1 MPPKIKTTNQLQRN
15 VYNKISPK
23 ILSPDSDSNFFVNEA
38 EESGKIILKLRL
50 LNKLTIE
57 NMCHKLGITRE
68 TYMKLEKGEKIPSKE
83 ISQSL
88 ISIFN
93 LKIENKL
100 QTQ

>member
-1 MPPKIKTTNQLQRN
+1 MPPKKIITTQLQRN

-23 ILSPDSDSNFFVNEA
+23 ILSPDADSNFFVNEA

-50 LNKLTIE
+50 LNKLSIE
-57 NMCHKLGITRE
+57 DMCHKLDINRE
-68 TYMKLEKGEKIPSKE
+68 TYMKLEKGETIPSKE
-83 ISQSL
+83 ISQLL
-88 ISIFN
+88 ISIYN

>member
-1 MPPKIKTTNQLQRN
+1 MPRKIITSQLQIN

-23 ILSPDSDSNFFVNEA
+23 ILSPDADSNFFVNEA
-38 EESGKIILKLRL
+38 QESGKIILKLRL
-50 LNKLTIE
+50 LNKLTIG
-57 NMCHKLGITRE
+57 NMCHKLDMTRDV
-68 TYMKLEKGEKIPSKE
+68 YMKLEKGEIIPSKE

-100 QTQ
+100 

>member
-23 ILSPDSDSNFFVNEA
+23 ILSPDADSNFFVNEA
-38 EESGKIILKLRL
+38 QESGKIILKLRL

-57 NMCHKLGITRE
+57 NMCHKLGITKE

>member
-1 MPPKIKTTNQLQRN
+1 MPPKIITNQLQRN

-23 ILSPDSDSNFFVNEA
+23 ILSPDADSNFFVNESK
-38 EESGKIILKLRL
+38 ETGKIILKLRL
-50 LNKLTIE
+50 LNRLSIDIMCKKLNINKIE
-57 NMCHKLGITRE
+57 YK
-68 TYMKLEKGEKIPSKE
+68 KLEKGEKIPSKE

>member
-23 ILSPDSDSNFFVNEA
+23 ILSPDADSNFFVNESQ
-38 EESGKIILKLRL
+38 ESGRIILKLRL
-50 LNKLTIE
+50 LNKLSIE
-57 NMCHKLGITRE
+57 DMCHKLEMNKKTN
-68 TYMKLEKGEKIPSKE
+68 MKLEKGQIIPSKE
-83 ISQSL
+83 VSIKL

-100 QTQ
+100 

>member
-1 MPPKIKTTNQLQRN
+1 MPPKIITNQLQRN

-23 ILSPDSDSNFFVNEA
+23 ILSPDADSNFFVNEA
-38 EESGKIILKLRL
+38 KESGKIILKLRL
-50 LNKLTIE
+50 LNKLSIE
-57 NMCHKLGITRE
+57 DMCHKLDINRE
-68 TYMKLEKGEKIPSKE
+68 IYMKLEKGETIPSKE
-83 ISQSL
+83 ISQLL

>member
-23 ILSPDSDSNFFVNEA
+23 ILSPDADSNFFVNESQ
-38 EESGKIILKLRL
+38 ESGRIILKLRL
-50 LNKLTIE
+50 LNKLSIE
-57 NMCHKLGITRE
+57 DMCHKLEMNKE
-68 TYMKLEKGEKIPSKE
+68 TYMKLEKGQIIPSKE
-83 ISQSL
+83 VSIKL

-100 QTQ
+100 

>member
-1 MPPKIKTTNQLQRN
+1 MPPKIIISQLQRN

-23 ILSPDSDSNFFVNEA
+23 ILSPDADSNFFVNEA

-50 LNKLTIE
+50 LNKLSIE
-57 NMCHKLGITRE
+57 DMCHKLEMNKEI
-68 TYMKLEKGEKIPSKE
+68 YMKLEKGEIIPSKE
-83 ISQSL
+83 VSTKL

-100 QTQ
+100 

>member
-1 MPPKIKTTNQLQRN
+1 MPPKIIISQLQRN

-23 ILSPDSDSNFFVNEA
+23 ILSPDADSNFFVNEA

-50 LNKLTIE
+50 LNKLSIE
-57 NMCHKLGITRE
+57 DMCHKLEMNKE
-68 TYMKLEKGEKIPSKE
+68 TYMNLEKGEIIPSKE
-83 ISQSL
+83 VSTKL

-100 QTQ
+100 

>member
-1 MPPKIKTTNQLQRN
+1 MPPKLITTNQLQRN

-23 ILSPDSDSNFFVNEA
+23 ILSPDADSNFFVNEA
-38 EESGKIILKLRL
+38 QESGKIILKLRL

>member
-1 MPPKIKTTNQLQRN
+1 MPPKLITTNQLQRN
-15 VYNKISPK
+15 VFNKISPK
-23 ILSPDSDSNFFVNEA
+23 ILSPDADSNFFVNEA
-38 EESGKIILKLRL
+38 QESGKIILKLRL

-68 TYMKLEKGEKIPSKE
+68 TYMKLEKGETIPSKE

>member
-23 ILSPDSDSNFFVNEA
+23 ILSPDADSNFFVNEA

>member
-1 MPPKIKTTNQLQRN
+1 MPPKIITSQLQRN

-23 ILSPDSDSNFFVNEA
+23 ILSPDADSNFFVNEA

>member
-1 MPPKIKTTNQLQRN
+1 MPPKLITTNQLQRN

-23 ILSPDSDSNFFVNEA
+23 ILSPDADSNFFVNES

-68 TYMKLEKGEKIPSKE
+68 TYMKLEKGETIPSKE

>member
-1 MPPKIKTTNQLQRN
+1 MPPKIIISQLQRN

-23 ILSPDSDSNFFVNEA
+23 ILSPDADSNFFVNEA

-50 LNKLTIE
+50 LNKLSIE
-57 NMCHKLGITRE
+57 DMCHKLEMNKE
-68 TYMKLEKGEKIPSKE
+68 TFMKLEKGEIIPSKE
-83 ISQSL
+83 VSTKL

-100 QTQ
+100 